1 MGEREGGAVESEDQ
15 FRVELLNVVLKKG
28 VALFFFLSFLLLCF
42 FSQFLFFIV
51 LSFFYLVGF
60 SIYSLIV
67 GYVNISTNF
76 FSFSTG

>member
-42 FSQFLFFIV
+42 FRNS
-51 LSFFYLVGF
+51 
-60 SIYSLIV
+60 
-67 GYVNISTNF
+67 
-76 FSFSTG
+76 SFSLFYHSFT